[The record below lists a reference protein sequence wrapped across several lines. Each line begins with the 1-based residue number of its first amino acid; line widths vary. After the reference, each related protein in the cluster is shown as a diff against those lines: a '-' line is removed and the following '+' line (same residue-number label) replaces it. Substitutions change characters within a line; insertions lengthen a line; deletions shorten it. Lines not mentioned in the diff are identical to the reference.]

1 MASPDTCN
9 ECSADCPLRPIRI
22 SSQRPENSRFH
33 LKPLLALLGGC
44 SFPDPGVMRIPG
56 KPRSLRARELT
67 DDDSEAVLFFGGTGS
82 GSMMRGVSLEGE
94 GTLLGS

>member
-9 ECSADCPLRPIRI
+9 ECSADFPLRPIRI
-22 SSQRPENSRFH
+22 SSQRLENSRFH

-44 SFPDPGVMRIPG
+44 SFPGVMRIPG

-67 DDDSEAVLFFGGTGS
+67 DDSSEAVLFFGGTGS

-94 GTLLGS
+94 GTWLGS